1 MSPNPQGSVNA
12 DPGVQWMV
20 RQVLLIL
27 RVLRDGLRALTHVLP
42 PRRSNTC
49 DERPVMFRLIWTL
62 SVRTRDYLH
71 RYMPSN
77 RLVAAIRTRRGLKWG
92 IPAMLVALPY
102 ALIASIC
109 SGAVA
114 GGGPG
119 WLHLIVL
126 WACWN
131 ALKFIIMGPV
141 SLVLLGRARLREAAI
156 HRHERH
162 DVLFGAS
169 TREPALRV

>member
-1 MSPNPQGSVNA
+1 
-12 DPGVQWMV
+12 
-20 RQVLLIL
+20 
-27 RVLRDGLRALTHVLP
+27 
-42 PRRSNTC
+42 
-49 DERPVMFRLIWTL
+49 MFRLIWTL

-77 RLVAAIRTRRGLKWG
+77 RLLAAIRTRRGLKWG

-102 ALIASIC
+102 ILIASIC
-109 SGAVA
+109 SGSAA
-114 GGGPG
+114 DGGPG

-141 SLVLLGRARLREAAI
+141 SVVLLVRVRLHEAAI
-156 HRHERH
+156 RRRQRRDAFTEEYARVP
-162 DVLFGAS
+162 VLHA
-169 TREPALRV
+169 